1 MKTQANLP
9 GFFEKG
15 GPSMH
20 ATTIVQHA
28 IQAWEEKDADTLA
41 SFLADDLIC
50 KQILPQSIDKTQLLA
65 LMKATAT
72 AFPDWSFNGH
82 VLNEKRLAEESWRVV
97 YVTAVTGTQTGDLLL
112 PTLPIIPASGMKI
125 ALPYR
130 HLEYLGTGNTITA
143 ISSDFSPNV
152 LAEVLAQLGLELS

>member
-1 MKTQANLP
+1 
-9 GFFEKG
+9 
-15 GPSMH
+15 MH